1 MHSSNIKLLL
11 LLLLHDGVQRHCK
24 KKESPE
30 SAALQGRGCLFAA
43 CGMLAACS
51 LLMMQPD

>member
-11 LLLLHDGVQRHCK
+11 LLHDGVQRQCK

-30 SAALQGRGCLFAA
+30 SAALQGRGCLFQPVA
-43 CGMLAACS
+43 C
-51 LLMMQPD
+51 

>member
-11 LLLLHDGVQRHCK
+11 LLHDGVQRQCK

-30 SAALQGRGCLFAA
+30 SAALQGRGCLFSA

>member
-11 LLLLHDGVQRHCK
+11 LLLLHGVHRQCK

-43 CGMLAACS
+43 CGMLAACN